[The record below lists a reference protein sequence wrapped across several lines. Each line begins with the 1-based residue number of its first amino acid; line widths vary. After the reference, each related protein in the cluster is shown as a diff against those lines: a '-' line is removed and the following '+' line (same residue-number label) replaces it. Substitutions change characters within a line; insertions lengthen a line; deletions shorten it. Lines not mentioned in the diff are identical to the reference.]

1 MVNFSKLETK
11 LIVQS
16 LLESLPFA
24 KFKPLE
30 RSGAYLDSNKKT
42 FYVSFGNCSMDTA
55 NIITIYINKAPHE
68 FYFTSEHSNAETAHY
83 EAINIFRKIID
94 FYFNYLK
101 SDEE

>member
-1 MVNFSKLETK
+1 MANFSKLETK
-11 LIVQS
+11 LIVRN

-24 KFKPLE
+24 KFKPLNYA
-30 RSGAYLDSNKKT
+30 GAYLDSNKKT
-42 FYVSFGNCSMDTA
+42 FYVSFGNCSIDAA
-55 NIITIYINKAPHE
+55 NIITIFINKAPHE

-101 SDEE
+101 SNQE